1 MNTPLNNLP
10 TSSLKRRNT
19 RFFPQPR
26 LLAATALML
35 VLSGCATNPVTGKN
49 EISFISEAWELKTGK
64 QQYAPA
70 RQSQGGDYLADEGVQ
85 AYVNEVGQKVAAVSG
100 RKLPYEFS
108 VINNGVPN
116 AWALP
121 GGKISINRGLLTEL
135 GSEAELAAVL
145 GHEVVHSAARHGAKG
160 VERGTILQATTA
172 VAGLA
177 TANTDYGKY
186 VAVGAGLGSQLINS
200 RYGRSAES
208 ESDRYGMDYMSL
220 AGYNP
225 QGAVDLQQT
234 FVDLSGQKDSS
245 FFDGLFASHP
255 PSKQRLEA
263 NKAYAQTL
271 PKGGVTGKARY
282 LQVMAHLNETKP
294 AYENYEKARKMAKDN
309 RPKEARKLVN
319 QAIKMEPNE
328 GHFHSFLGDLELD
341 TKRYTSAQNAYA
353 EAIQLNPG
361 FFYPHLQSG
370 ITSEKQGALNQA
382 KSRLNRSLELL
393 PTAQAYNALGNIAE
407 RQGNTDEAREY
418 FAAASQ
424 DPSASGQAALNSLI
438 KIDVARNP
446 GAFIGVRYGRNEA
459 SAIQIEVANRAP
471 RAFKNVVLS
480 IRYIDQQ
487 GNARSGRRQINLF
500 GASETKLINTGL
512 VSPQGEVQISV
523 ASATLIEG

>member
-10 TSSLKRRNT
+10 NSSLKRRNT